1 VETSLHSGSNRPRGQ
16 LPTSPPAEAVIPR
29 RSPLGPTPG
38 ESIAS
43 HYRWCIGCGTD
54 HPSGLHIRITAG
66 AGVNV
71 LGIFTVSEHHQGAPG
86 LAHGGLL
93 TTALDEIL
101 GSLNWL
107 LAGPAVTGRL
117 EVDFRRPVPVGTE
130 LYVEAEVVGVLGRK
144 VFTKAVGRM
153 GGLDGPVAVSAAA
166 LFIQVPLEHFVE
178 HGTGSLVQRAV
189 EDRASGGPAWRT
201 VAEQPPVEVNP

>member
-1 VETSLHSGSNRPRGQ
+1 METSPHSGSNRPRGQ
-16 LPTSPPAEAVIPR
+16 LPTSPPADAVIPR
-29 RSPLGPTPG
+29 RSPLGPAPG

-54 HPSGLHIRITAG
+54 HPTGLHIRITAG
-66 AGVNV
+66 DGLSV
-71 LGIFTVSEHHQGAPG
+71 LGVFTVSEHHQGAPG

-130 LYVEAEVVGVLGRK
+130 LYVGAEVVGVLGRK
-144 VFTKAVGRM
+144 VFTKAVGRI

-178 HGTGSLVQRAV
+178 HGSGNLVHQAI